1 MSGWQAIVG
10 LSMLFLPCC
19 CFFGLCF
26 VDECCCQSGKSSEEP
41 ETQQAQTPPTRES
54 VGSVSVAERRQWLSF
69 VTQMEGGWIMWE
81 SASLYLVIYSAVKHS
96 PVVAA
101 TFGIGFTCL
110 RSALAT
116 LVWDG
121 GPAAKKEKCL
131 IPVSVYTNLQ
141 VKNFIQCGG
150 VFAIQVAL
158 YMMLLLWVFEQEP
171 LRSEDDTKV
180 MFYIVGAFIGTVIR
194 IHHGAFHSV
203 EWAPFWHH
211 YFNGGFRDKGHYP
224 FLRLFLSWLVNELF
238 AQTTILMLPVI
249 LTESSDR
256 VEFVKDA
263 TAVLFISELDKLE
276 NIKEEQHVDVCNTV

>member
-1 MSGWQAIVG
+1 
-10 LSMLFLPCC
+10 
-19 CFFGLCF
+19 
-26 VDECCCQSGKSSEEP
+26 
-41 ETQQAQTPPTRES
+41 
-54 VGSVSVAERRQWLSF
+54 
-69 VTQMEGGWIMWE
+69 MWE

-116 LVWDG
+116 LCWDG
-121 GPAAKKEKCL
+121 ISENIGNKTPGCL

-141 VKNFIQCGG
+141 VRNFIQCGG

-158 YMMLLLWVFEQEP
+158 YMMLMLWVFEQEP
-171 LRSEDDTKV
+171 FRSEDDTKV

-211 YFNGGFRDKGHYP
+211 YFKGDFRGTGRGHYP

-238 AQTTILMLPVI
+238 AQATILMLPVI